1 MKKILILLFVMFSFF
16 TFTKNLPAY
25 EKLAYDFSFRS
36 IEEGLIELKN
46 YKGKTLVIVNVAS
59 RCGFTN
65 QYEGLQKLWTT
76 YKDKNLVVIGI
87 PSNNFKQEPGS
98 NEDIIKFCKSTFG
111 VDFPMAEKTD
121 VVGENAHPFFKWAK
135 KSYGTSAVPRW
146 NFHKLIID
154 KNGKIVNSFTS
165 LTKPYS
171 KKFINFIEEQI
182 KN

>member
-1 MKKILILLFVMFSFF
+1 MKRILVLLIIIFAFF
-16 TFTKNLPAY
+16 NKNLSAY
-25 EKLAYDFSFRS
+25 EKLAYDFSFKS
-36 IEEGLIELKN
+36 IEEGLINLKD

-65 QYEGLQKLWTT
+65 QYEDLQKLWFN
-76 YKDKNLVVIGI
+76 YRNKGLVVIAI

-98 NEDIIKFCKSTFG
+98 NKEIKKFCKSAFG

-135 KSYGTSAVPRW
+135 KSYGVSAVPKW
-146 NFHKLIID
+146 NFYKIIID
-154 KNGKIVNSFTS
+154 KDGKVSNTFTS
-165 LTKPYS
+165 ITKPYS